1 MNKAFDELVKR
12 AEATA
17 NHENEIMGAD
27 GLLHCSV
34 CGDKLE
40 TIVQS
45 PRGTMEKVR
54 CVCRCTIAKRERYEE
69 AKRRDYRESR
79 RETCF
84 RGTNMADWN
93 FAADDNRNPEIS
105 AAMRRYAELF
115 PEYRRE
121 GKGLLLYG
129 TVGTGKTF
137 YAACIAN
144 AVIDRTDH
152 EYRVLMTNFAS
163 IADDLSGTWDKAE
176 YTDDLMRYDLLII
189 DDLGAERKSEYMQEQ
204 VWKIADAR
212 YRSGLP
218 LIVTT
223 NLTAE
228 EIDKGDGIGNK
239 RIYSRLLERCL
250 AVEVKGKDRRREI
263 ARREWAN
270 MRGQLGIGGV

>member
-163 IADDLSGTWDKAE
+163 IADDLSGTWDKA
-176 YTDDLMRYDLLII
+176 
-189 DDLGAERKSEYMQEQ
+189 
-204 VWKIADAR
+204 
-212 YRSGLP
+212 
-218 LIVTT
+218 
-223 NLTAE
+223 
-228 EIDKGDGIGNK
+228 
-239 RIYSRLLERCL
+239 
-250 AVEVKGKDRRREI
+250 
-263 ARREWAN
+263 
-270 MRGQLGIGGV
+270 